1 MLLVKHIT
9 VHYGQRQV
17 LTDVTLLVKP
27 KEIVSLIGANG
38 AGKTTLLRAIT
49 GLTPLSAG
57 DVLFD
62 DVPIRSVT
70 FEQVPTCRMIEKG
83 IGLVPEGR
91 GLFSDMTVL
100 ENLEMGAYS
109 VRDKQAIHLQKKK
122 MFDRF
127 PILFERREQKA
138 GAMSGGEQQMLAI
151 ARTLMARPKLLLL
164 DEPGLGLSPLMVKQ
178 VMDIILDINKED
190 GVMVLLVE
198 QNARLAL
205 RHSHRGYVLENGK
218 VVLSDE
224 STLLLKNPNIQKA
237 YLGG

>member
-109 VRDKQAIHLQKKK
+109 VRDKQAIHLQIKK

-151 ARTLMARPKLLLL
+151 ARTLMARPRLLLL

-224 STLLLKNPNIQKA
+224 SSVLFKNPDIQKA